1 MHRPCG
7 QAYGFV
13 IAATT
18 ATPLAVREGF
28 TRNTSDT
35 RGRRPGSIAPNRSAS
50 LAGPARIPLRHSSI
64 FARWRASLVEISPE
78 RTASSRGARDEGAG
92 PVTLCP
98 LQSLNRRDVLSI

>member
-28 TRNTSDT
+28 RRNTSDP
-35 RGRRPGSIAPNRSAS
+35 RGRKPLTSATGAPAS
-50 LAGPARIPLRHSSI
+50 VGGTSD
-64 FARWRASLVEISPE
+64 SP
-78 RTASSRGARDEGAG
+78 
-92 PVTLCP
+92 P
-98 LQSLNRRDVLSI
+98 